1 VIRAQSNEGP
11 EVADWALPSDE
22 VGSAHVVI
30 RLSDVVV
37 EADDRRRAHCPVCG
51 DEEPMQFVVTPEGVR
66 YDHCSGCGLL
76 WHVDHD
82 LGVVVGS
89 RLVAPERERQR

>member
-1 VIRAQSNEGP
+1 
-11 EVADWALPSDE
+11 
-22 VGSAHVVI
+22 
-30 RLSDVVV
+30 
-37 EADDRRRAHCPVCG
+37 
-51 DEEPMQFVVTPEGVR
+51 MQFVVTPEGVR